1 MQISWIGVNYWNENK
16 KCLNR
21 ELTTAKRRGI
31 MIMAAITTTI
41 IIIDEVSTKRK
52 TKITPMLILAQ
63 AKKEAST
70 KGIIL
75 KINASKIIVAR
86 HRH

>member
-16 KCLNR
+16 KYLNR

-41 IIIDEVSTKRK
+41 IIIDEVKQRK
-52 TKITPMLILAQ
+52 TKITQMLILAQ
-63 AKKEAST
+63 VIKEVST

-75 KINASKIIVAR
+75 
-86 HRH
+86 